1 MTEISTNSSA
11 VSAETTM
18 TTLLNQYQELGLEGW
33 VHPVFHKSGLK
44 SMKELIA
51 QRESIPSTYAEAFTK
66 ACEWV
71 KENMLP
77 AERLCKHISSC
88 GLKKL
93 AEEKIG
99 PIPKGVFI
107 LAAIHCGL
115 GFVPVTKALDA
126 QNVFFKFDLR
136 SLEKRLGVRVR

>member
-1 MTEISTNSSA
+1 MFEENKRAEEIVAS
-11 VSAETTM
+11 
-18 TTLLNQYQELGLEGW
+18 LLDRHQELGLDGW
-33 VHPVFHKSGLK
+33 VRPVFHKSGLA

-51 QRESIPSTYAEAFTK
+51 QRESIPSAYAEAFTK
-66 ACEWV
+66 ACDWV
-71 KENMLP
+71 TENMLP

-99 PIPKGVFI
+99 PIPNGVFI